1 MNMDYVDALDAV
13 LAQLSGGAA
22 LVGVIAEAVY
32 CTPEEQTAAALY
44 AVERLLRDTLA
55 QLEKLVTEGER
66 AAVPQAG
73 RRNQNG

>member
-1 MNMDYVDALDAV
+1 MNMDYVDALDHV

-55 QLEKLVTEGER
+55 
-66 AAVPQAG
+66 
-73 RRNQNG
+73 